1 MEKEKKYY
9 WTIPVVQTSG
19 CSSMTTYYGHVETYE
34 EALKIKPIIV
44 DMYKKIGSNAEVQ
57 EPIKEEEYTRYIN
70 GEFVYGVCEEDKKYY
85 DICKSENENKDEKI
99 ENFSE
104 NLESQEDEN
113 ENNFDNVE

>member
-9 WTIPVVQTSG
+9 WTIPVVQKSSNNSMT
-19 CSSMTTYYGHVETYE
+19 SSMTTYHGHVETYE
-34 EALKIKPIIV
+34 EALKIKPSIV

-57 EPIKEEEYTRYIN
+57 EPTQKEEYVRYIN

-85 DICKSENENKDEKI
+85 

-104 NLESQEDEN
+104 NLESQEDKN
-113 ENNFDNVE
+113 EDFNDDVE

>member
-9 WTIPVVQTSG
+9 WTVPVVQTSG

-34 EALKIKPIIV
+34 EALKMKPSV
-44 DMYKKIGSNAEVQ
+44 VNMYKEIGSKAEVQ
-57 EPIKEEEYTRYIN
+57 EPIKKEEYTRYIN

-85 DICKSENENKDEKI
+85 EAYINENKSEEL

-113 ENNFDNVE
+113 ENDYDSAE